1 MAHLKKDFPFHKVFD
16 NKYAEQSYIAY
27 LSKGKKKYVM
37 NSSDFVRRD
46 IVIVIDF
53 IIRCNN
59 AIGNR
64 KPKVENIADIKKLY
78 EKKTNDYI
86 YDYYGK
92 STIEEHYK
100 WFSKRYS
107 NEDAI
112 DEVEKLLNIF
122 DKVIEWKD
130 KFETDYEGFKDFIYE
145 SMKYIKDNNFT
156 WIVGENIIYSRS
168 LRDNALKKYYCYT
181 TGDKGYEK
189 FKECY
194 TKKIYA
200 TTSEKEELTEQV
212 SGLLITIADVYNA
225 CLIKN
230 VDRAKELLL
239 GYIEDNDEMESCKDI
254 YYLNTYHELIELYEK
269 FDDMTMTDV
278 LQQIKDIMLEENKKY
293 AKDFVMYEKIMIDED
308 SLEVGQYKELD

>member
-37 NSSDFVRRD
+37 NTYDFARRD

-59 AIGNR
+59 AIGSR
-64 KPKVENIADIKKLY
+64 KPKEKNIEELRKLFD
-78 EKKTNDYI
+78 KPINRNK
-86 YDYYGK
+86 YDYYGQ
-92 STIEEHYK
+92 STIEEHYANY
-100 WFSKRYS
+100 SKRYS
-107 NEDAI
+107 NEEAI
-112 DEVEKLLNIF
+112 DEVKKLSEMF
-122 DKVIEWKD
+122 DKVVGWKD
-130 KFETDYEGFKDFIYE
+130 KFESDYEGFKDFIYE

-200 TTSEKEELTEQV
+200 TPSVKEELTEQV

-239 GYIEDNDEMESCKDI
+239 GYIEDNDDMITCKDI
-254 YYLNTYHELIELYEK
+254 YYLNIYHELIDLYEK
-269 FDDMTMTDV
+269 FDEMTMTDI

-308 SLEVGQYKELD
+308 SLEIGQYKELD

>member
-1 MAHLKKDFPFHKVFD
+1 MAHLKKDFQRHKVFN

-37 NSSDFVRRD
+37 NWCEPHF
-46 IVIVIDF
+46 
-53 IIRCNN
+53 
-59 AIGNR
+59 G
-64 KPKVENIADIKKLY
+64 DIKKLY
-78 EKKTNDYI
+78 EKKSNDYI

-100 WFSKRYS
+100 MFSKRYS
-107 NEDAI
+107 REGVI
-112 DEVEKLLNIF
+112 VEVEKLLKMF
-122 DKVIEWKD
+122 DRIIEWKD
-130 KFETDYEGFKDFIYE
+130 KFETDYEGFKDFIYD
-145 SMKYIKDNNFT
+145 SMKYIDDNDFT

-181 TGDKGYEK
+181 TGDKGYDK

-200 TTSEKEELTEQV
+200 TPSEKEELTEQV

-225 CLIKN
+225 CLIKR

-239 GYIEDNDEMESCKDI
+239 GYIEDNDDMESCSGLNI
-254 YYLNTYHELIELYEK
+254 Y
-269 FDDMTMTDV
+269 
-278 LQQIKDIMLEENKKY
+278 
-293 AKDFVMYEKIMIDED
+293 
-308 SLEVGQYKELD
+308 